1 MGKPLSY
8 ASSQNVPRPSG
19 SQGGVVKSY
28 FPGQKGFVP
37 AAEAEKRF
45 AATVM
50 LLRDG
55 PTGLEVFMMER
66 TATVDF
72 GGLHVF
78 PGGKVDFHDRAE
90 DLEAHASGLTDVEAS
105 RRLGLESG
113 GLAFWVAAVREC
125 FEEAG
130 VLLAYGPD
138 GTVLRTEEPRWA
150 SALAELREE
159 VNAGRLPFL
168 ELCKRFKLRLA
179 LDQVHYFSHWFTPE
193 GPPRRYDTRF
203 FVTAAP
209 PQEGTHDD
217 GELVGSR
224 WVSPKAALAAWEAGE
239 IQMIYPTHSTVRAL
253 ATFEDRASAL
263 AAVARG
269 AHRHLV
275 TPDETLAREGLQAPP
290 PLPTP

>member
-1 MGKPLSY
+1 M
-8 ASSQNVPRPSG
+8 
-19 SQGGVVKSY
+19 KSY
-28 FPGQKGFVP
+28 FPGQTGFVP

-66 TATVDF
+66 AATVDF

-78 PGGKVDFHDRAE
+78 PGGKVDFSDRAE
-90 DLEAHASGLTDVEAS
+90 DLEAHASGLTDAEAS
-105 RRLGLESG
+105 RRLGLETG

-138 GTVLRTEEPRWA
+138 GALLRTEDPRWA
-150 SALAELREE
+150 SALAELRDE

-168 ELCKRFKLRLA
+168 DLCKRFKLRLA

-209 PQEGTHDD
+209 PQEGVHDD
-217 GELVGSR
+217 WELVGSR
-224 WVSPKAALAAWEAGE
+224 WVSPKAALAAWEGEE
-239 IQMIYPTHSTVRAL
+239 IQMIYPTHSTVRVL
-253 ATFEDRASAL
+253 ATFPDQASAL
-263 AAVARG
+263 AAVRSG
-269 AHRHLV
+269 AHRPLV
-275 TPDETLAREGLQAPP
+275 TPDETLSREGLQAPP
-290 PLPTP
+290 PLPEA